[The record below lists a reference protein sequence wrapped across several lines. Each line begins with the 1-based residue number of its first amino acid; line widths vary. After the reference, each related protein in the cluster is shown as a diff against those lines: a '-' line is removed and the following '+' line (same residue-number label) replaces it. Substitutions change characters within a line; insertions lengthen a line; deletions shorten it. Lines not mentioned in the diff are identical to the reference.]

1 MKKNELEKSVNNLL
15 KSAAITNLAMTEST
29 KLEDKIKFNQLY
41 KTIMKIRHQII
52 LLTLDFEDA
61 IKKEGE

>member
-1 MKKNELEKSVNNLL
+1 MKKNQLEKALNNLL

-41 KTIMKIRHQII
+41 NTIMKIRHQII

-61 IKKEGE
+61 IQKAGE

>member
-1 MKKNELEKSVNNLL
+1 MKKNQLEKALNNLL

-41 KTIMKIRHQII
+41 NTIMKIRHQII

-61 IKKEGE
+61 IKKDGE

>member
-1 MKKNELEKSVNNLL
+1 MKKNEIEKALNNLL
-15 KSAAITNLAMTEST
+15 KSAAITKKAMAEST
-29 KLEDKIKFNQLY
+29 SLEDKIKFNQLY

-61 IKKEGE
+61 IQKAGE